1 MGNYYAQ
8 QLYKGLYFV
17 YDAERKPPFIAPKS
31 VKRYELHSVHLFS
44 DNSFLPKTYPDLP

>member
-1 MGNYYAQ
+1 MGNYCAQ

-31 VKRYELHSVHLFS
+31 VTRYELHSVHLFS
-44 DNSFLPKTYPDLP
+44 DRLFSTQDIP